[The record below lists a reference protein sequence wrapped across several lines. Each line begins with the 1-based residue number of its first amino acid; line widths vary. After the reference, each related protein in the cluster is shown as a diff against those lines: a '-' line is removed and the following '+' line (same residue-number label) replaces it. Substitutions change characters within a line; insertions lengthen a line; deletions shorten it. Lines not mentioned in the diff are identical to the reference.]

1 GKTPPCAELIISHH
15 IPRVIVG
22 SIDPNP
28 IVAGKGIELL
38 RNAGCEVITGILE
51 NECEELNKRFLTYY
65 LKKRPYI
72 VLKWAETA
80 DGFIDKIRSQEER
93 PEWISNQA
101 SRILVHKWRSEEQA
115 IMVATNT
122 ALMDNPMLNVREWRG
137 KNPVRIVIDNH
148 LKLSHQLNLLDGR
161 IKTIVY
167 TYQRHET
174 EISNVEFV
182 QIPRDVDELAFIT
195 SHLHGEKI
203 QSVIVEGGA
212 KFITSLLERNL
223 WDEARVFKGNTLF
236 FNGVKAPVLNGISA
250 SETNIDGV
258 SLKYYK
264 NNH

>member
-1 GKTPPCAELIISHH
+1 
-15 IPRVIVG
+15 VIVG

-28 IVAGKGIELL
+28 LVAGRGIELL

-51 NECEELNKRFLTYY
+51 PECEELNKRFLTYHR
-65 LKKRPYI
+65 KKRPYI
-72 VLKWAETA
+72 ILKWAETA

-137 KNPVRIVIDNH
+137 KNPVRIVVDNH
-148 LKLSHQLNLLDGR
+148 LRLPHHLNLLDGR
-161 IKTIVY
+161 TKTIVY
-167 TYQRHET
+167 TSLRQET
-174 EISNVEFV
+174 EIVNVEFV
-182 QIPRDVDELAFIT
+182 RIPKDVDELTFIT

-212 KFITSLLERNL
+212 KFITSLLGRNL

-236 FNGVKAPVLNGISA
+236 FNGVKAPMLNGISA
-250 SETNIDGV
+250 SETDIDGV